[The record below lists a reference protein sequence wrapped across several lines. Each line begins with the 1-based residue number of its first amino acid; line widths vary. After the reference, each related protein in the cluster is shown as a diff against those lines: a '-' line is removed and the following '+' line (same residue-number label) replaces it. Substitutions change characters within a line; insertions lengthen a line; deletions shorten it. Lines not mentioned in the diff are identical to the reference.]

1 MIAYFVFLDKEIDTK
16 RSIKVEALMTNI
28 FIWNIVIDYRCVT
41 CSHCFV
47 YNLDDPRAK
56 IFVGNLD
63 WKTKEGKNLTILIIN
78 NDIIIFVAFCM
89 GIM

>member
-1 MIAYFVFLDKEIDTK
+1 
-16 RSIKVEALMTNI
+16 MTNI
-28 FIWNIVIDYRCVT
+28 FIWKIIIDYRCVT
-41 CSHCFV
+41 FSHCFV

-63 WKTKEGKNLTILIIN
+63 WKTKEGKNLTRLIIN
-78 NDIIIFVAFCM
+78 NDIIIFVAFSM

>member
-1 MIAYFVFLDKEIDTK
+1 
-16 RSIKVEALMTNI
+16 MTNI
-28 FIWNIVIDYRCVT
+28 FIWNISIDYRCVT
-41 CSHCFV
+41 SSHCFV

-78 NDIIIFVAFCM
+78 KCIIFVVFCM

>member
-1 MIAYFVFLDKEIDTK
+1 
-16 RSIKVEALMTNI
+16 MTNI
-28 FIWNIVIDYRCVT
+28 FIWNIIIDYRCVT
-41 CSHCFV
+41 FSHCFV
-47 YNLDDPRAK
+47 CNLDDPRAK

>member
-1 MIAYFVFLDKEIDTK
+1 
-16 RSIKVEALMTNI
+16 MTNI
-28 FIWNIVIDYRCVT
+28 FIWNIIIDYRCVT
-41 CSHCFV
+41 FSHCFA

-78 NDIIIFVAFCM
+78 NDITIFVAFCM